1 MPPFELSIIPIPAYS
16 PSSKPI
22 SLPARLSP
30 EVTQVESGSIPLEAT
45 LVHAPPTTPLIPP
58 ERPFEVMPTDSSIR
72 FLKGLNGKDL
82 RQSTKFRQCSCFV
95 SPSRRLPCFCRSALV
110 MLASVLRFGL
120 FSFRQSSVSK
130 TVPTHSCN
138 LWSEYKVIDST
149 QIGSRTLGN
158 DFMHRLQSAQQTHRP
173 SPLVLDPGGL
183 APGLASLEDS
193 HQLKQ
198 QDTRSLRI
206 VPTCYVAVTTH
217 SSQQIPPFPV
227 LKPRSLFF
235 V

>member
-1 MPPFELSIIPIPAYS
+1 MLMF
-16 PSSKPI
+16 
-22 SLPARLSP
+22 
-30 EVTQVESGSIPLEAT
+30 
-45 LVHAPPTTPLIPP
+45 
-58 ERPFEVMPTDSSIR
+58 
-72 FLKGLNGKDL
+72 
-82 RQSTKFRQCSCFV
+82 
-95 SPSRRLPCFCRSALV
+95 RLPLSSSPL
-110 MLASVLRFGL
+110 LLPFGL
-120 FSFRQSSVSK
+120 SYARFSLALWIVLVSAVLNVSK

-173 SPLVLDPGGL
+173 SPLVLNPGGL

-198 QDTRSLRI
+198 QDTRSLHI